1 MLVLDTNILSAMMR
15 SPLVPEVAAW
25 VAAQPEEV
33 LYTTAVSQA
42 EVLAGIEILPDGRRR
57 AALERAARAMFADDF
72 DGRIL
77 PFDSEAAAAYA
88 DIFAT
93 RKRAGRPTAPHD
105 LMIAAIA
112 RANDASMVTR
122 DIRDFEGCGLT
133 LINPWDAHG

>member
-1 MLVLDTNILSAMMR
+1 MFVLDTNILSVMMR
-15 SPLVPEVAAW
+15 SRLVPEVAAW
-25 VAAQPEEV
+25 IAAQPEEL

-57 AALERAARAMFADDF
+57 AALDKAARAMFTDDF

-88 DIFAT
+88 DIFAA
-93 RKRAGRPTAPHD
+93 RKRAGHPIAPLD

-112 RANDASMVTR
+112 RAQGAAMVTR
-122 DIRDFEGCGLT
+122 DISGFAGCGLT
-133 LINPWDAHG
+133 LINPWEVS

>member
-1 MLVLDTNILSAMMR
+1 MFVLDTNILSVMMR

-25 VAAQPEEV
+25 VAAQPEEL

-57 AALERAARAMFADDF
+57 VALEKAARAMFADDF

-77 PFDSEAAAAYA
+77 PFDREAAAAYA
-88 DIFAT
+88 GIFAA
-93 RKRAGRPTAPHD
+93 RRQAGRPPASLD

-112 RANDASMVTR
+112 RAQGADMVTR
-122 DIRDFEGCGLT
+122 NTADFEGCGLT
-133 LINPWDAHG
+133 LVNPWEAA

>member
-25 VAAQPEEV
+25 VAAQPEDL

-42 EVLAGIEILPDGRRR
+42 EVLAGIQLLPDGRRR
-57 AALERAARAMFADDF
+57 AALERAARAMFADEF

-77 PFDSEAAAAYA
+77 PFDSDAAAAYA
-88 DIFAT
+88 DIFAA
-93 RKRAGRPTAPHD
+93 RKRGGRPTAPHD

-122 DIRDFEGCGLT
+122 DVRDFEGCGLT
-133 LINPWDAHG
+133 LINPWVGS